1 MSTPPRLPDA
11 PGQYDQSYLNDLL
24 RTLRVYFNGLG
35 GVQPLQAVSLNI
47 NVDRLPTQ
55 AQLATLR
62 RGDVYRDTSADNALK
77 IKI

>member
-11 PGQYDQSYLNDLL
+11 PGQYDQRYLNELL
-24 RTLRVYFNGLG
+24 RALRIYFNGVA
-35 GVQPLQAVSLNI
+35 GVQPVRAAALNI
-47 NVDRLPTQ
+47 DVDRLPTQ